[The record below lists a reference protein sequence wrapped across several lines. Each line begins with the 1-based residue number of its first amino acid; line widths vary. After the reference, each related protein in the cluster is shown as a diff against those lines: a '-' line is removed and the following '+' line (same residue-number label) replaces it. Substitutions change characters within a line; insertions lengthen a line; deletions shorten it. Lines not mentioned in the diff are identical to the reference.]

1 MATTTAIRRSAGS
14 PARLLTDLLIHA
26 LLLAAVLI
34 ACLPFLWAVLSS
46 LKNNDAIFLEPFSV
60 PSKPLWSNYAEAWV
74 RGKFGIYLWNSIAI
88 AVPGV
93 TAKLIFASLAGFAL
107 ARLRFPGSQIAFYVF
122 LIGLAIPTNAI
133 LIPLYY
139 TVRDLKLLDTLP
151 GVILPQIGGAMP
163 FGVFLMRAFFR
174 SLPTELEDAA
184 RIDGCNDFG
193 VYRHVML
200 PLSTGALA
208 ALLIFTFMASWN
220 DFLIPYLFI
229 HEQSM
234 RTIPLGLLYFQGAYV
249 NEYRLIFAGIVMS
262 FIPTLVLYAV
272 FQRQF
277 VSGITVGA
285 VKS

>member
-1 MATTTAIRRSAGS
+1 
-14 PARLLTDLLIHA
+14 
-26 LLLAAVLI
+26 
-34 ACLPFLWAVLSS
+34 
-46 LKNNDAIFLEPFSV
+46 
-60 PSKPLWSNYAEAWV
+60 
-74 RGKFGIYLWNSIAI
+74 
-88 AVPGV
+88 
-93 TAKLIFASLAGFAL
+93 
-107 ARLRFPGSQIAFYVF
+107 LRFPGSQIVFYLF
-122 LIGLAIPTNAI
+122 LLGLAIPTNAI

-151 GVILPQIGGAMP
+151 GVILPQVGGAMP

-174 SLPTELEDAA
+174 SLPSELEDAA
-184 RIDGCNDFG
+184 RIDGCSDFG
-193 VYRHVML
+193 VYRHIML
-200 PLSTGALA
+200 PLSTGALG

-229 HEQSM
+229 HDQAK

-262 FIPTLVLYAV
+262 FVPTLGLYAI

>member
-1 MATTTAIRRSAGS
+1 MATTTAARRTTGGS
-14 PARLLTDLLIHA
+14 TRLGTN
-26 LLLAAVLI
+26 LLLHTILIAATLV
-34 ACLPFLWAVLSS
+34 ACLPFLWAILNS
-46 LKNNDAIFLEPFSV
+46 LKSNDAIFIEPFSV
-60 PSKPLWSNYAEAWV
+60 PTSPLWGNYAEAWV
-74 RGKFGIYLWNSIAI
+74 RGKFGTYLWNSVAIAI
-88 AVPGV
+88 PGV
-93 TAKLIFASLAGFAL
+93 AAKLAFASLAGFAL
-107 ARLRFPGSQIAFYVF
+107 ARLRFAGSNIAFYLF
-122 LIGLAIPTNAI
+122 LLGLAIPTNAI

-163 FGVFLMRAFFR
+163 FGIFLMRAFFR

-193 VYRHVML
+193 VYRHIML
-200 PLSTGALA
+200 PLSGGALG
-208 ALLIFTFMASWN
+208 ALFIFTFMASWN

-229 HEQSM
+229 HDQDK

-249 NEYRLIFAGIVMS
+249 SEYRLIFAGIVMS
-262 FIPTLVLYAV
+262 FIPTLALYAV

-285 VKS
+285 VKG